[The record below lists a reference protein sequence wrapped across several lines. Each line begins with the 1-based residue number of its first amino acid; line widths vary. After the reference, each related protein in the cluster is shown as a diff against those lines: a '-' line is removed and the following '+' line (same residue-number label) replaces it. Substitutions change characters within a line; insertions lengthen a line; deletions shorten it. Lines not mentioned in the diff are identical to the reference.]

1 MLRRLF
7 YRGPKKI
14 VEKKKRMRAFFAMI
28 PMVVFVAMVAFII
41 RLDSML
47 FPVALQAAEI
57 TARGRMNEIINYS
70 TISAID
76 RNGLATEDFYSV
88 FINDDGQLS
97 TLSVNTILINN
108 LSNEIAVYM
117 SRELMDMDNE
127 RIEIPYGALTGIRV
141 MANMGPMYTVYL
153 MPIGE
158 VMVDYSSSFSSVGIN
173 QVNFQV
179 WLNVKARMSI
189 INPLQSSEIVLERKI
204 PLVNTVINAE
214 IPNVFFNAAP
224 DGIIISPP

>member
-1 MLRRLF
+1 MLKRLF
-7 YRGPKKI
+7 YRGAKKSK
-14 VEKKKRMRAFFAMI
+14 EKKKRSKAFFVLLPI
-28 PMVVFVAMVAFII
+28 FFIIVGIAFII
-41 RLDSML
+41 RLDAML

-70 TISAID
+70 TLSAID
-76 RNGLATEDFYSV
+76 RQGLATEDFYSV
-88 FINDDGQLS
+88 FINEEGQLS
-97 TLSVNTILINN
+97 TLSVNTILINS
-108 LSNEIAVYM
+108 LANEIAVYM
-117 SRELMDMDNE
+117 SRELMEMDNE
-127 RIEIPYGALTGIRV
+127 RIQIPYGALTGVRV

-179 WLNVKARMSI
+179 WLNVNARMSI
-189 INPLQSSEIVLERKI
+189 INPLQSSEIALERKI

-214 IPNVFFNAAP
+214 IPNVFFNSAP

>member
-1 MLRRLF
+1 MLKRLF
-7 YRGPKKI
+7 YRGPMKI
-14 VEKKKRMRAFFAMI
+14 KEKKKRSKAFFLLLPLFLMI
-28 PMVVFVAMVAFII
+28 AAIAFVI
-41 RLDSML
+41 RLDAML

-70 TISAID
+70 TMSAID
-76 RNGLATEDFYSV
+76 HQGLSTEDFYSV

-108 LSNEIAVYM
+108 LTNELAVYM
-117 SRELMDMDNE
+117 SRELMAMDNE
-127 RIEIPYGALTGIRV
+127 RVEIPYGALTGVRV
-141 MANMGPMYTVYL
+141 LANIGPMYTVYL

>member
-1 MLRRLF
+1 MRLRLF
-7 YRGPKKI
+7 YKRA
-14 VEKKKRMRAFFAMI
+14 KKKSKRSKAFYIISFIVIAVI
-28 PMVVFVAMVAFII
+28 AALAFII
-41 RLDSML
+41 RLDAML

-57 TARGRMNEIINYS
+57 TARSRMNEIINNS
-70 TISAID
+70 TIHAID
-76 RNGLATEDFYSV
+76 RHELVSGDFYSV
-88 FINDDGQLS
+88 SVNEEGQLN

-117 SRELMDMDNE
+117 SRELMEMDNE
-127 RIEIPYGALTGIRV
+127 RVQIPYGALTGIRV

-158 VMVDYSSSFSSVGIN
+158 VMVDYSSSFASVGIN

-179 WLNVKARMSI
+179 WLNVSARMSI
-189 INPLQSSEIVLERKI
+189 INPLQSTEIVLDRKI

-224 DGIIISPP
+224 DGIIISPPN

>member
-1 MLRRLF
+1 L
-7 YRGPKKI
+7 
-14 VEKKKRMRAFFAMI
+14 
-28 PMVVFVAMVAFII
+28 
-41 RLDSML
+41 
-47 FPVALQAAEI
+47 
-57 TARGRMNEIINYS
+57 T
-70 TISAID
+70 
-76 RNGLATEDFYSV
+76 
-88 FINDDGQLS
+88 
-97 TLSVNTILINN
+97 
-108 LSNEIAVYM
+108 NEIAVYM
-117 SRELMDMDNE
+117 SRELMAMDNE
-127 RIEIPYGALTGIRV
+127 RVEIPYGALTGVRV
-141 MANMGPMYTVYL
+141 LANIGPMYTVYL

-179 WLNVKARMSI
+179 WLNVRARMSI